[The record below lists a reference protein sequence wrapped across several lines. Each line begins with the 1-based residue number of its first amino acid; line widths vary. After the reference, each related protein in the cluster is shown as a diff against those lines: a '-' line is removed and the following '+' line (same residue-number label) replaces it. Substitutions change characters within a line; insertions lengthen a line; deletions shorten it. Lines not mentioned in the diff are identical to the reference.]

1 MQILRR
7 SFTTLSA
14 IAVVV
19 GFGAIACGPAT
30 PPTATESPAEP
41 ASSPAAIELVVSA
54 ALSVQEA
61 MKEVQTA
68 YQELAPEVAITYNFG
83 PAGSLAQQIE
93 QGAPTDIFLSASKKW
108 MDDLEEK
115 GEILP
120 DSRQDL
126 LLNSLVAIVPAD
138 KDLSVASFN
147 DFATDKVSKI
157 ALGEPDS
164 VPAGQYAQE
173 TLTSLNLFDAVQSK
187 LVFGKDV
194 RQVLSYVETGNVDVG
209 LVYATDAKTSE
220 RVRIIATA
228 DAETHSPIVYPIG
241 IVADS
246 DRAEAARAFLEFL
259 SSDAAADIFENYGF
273 TMANP

>member
-1 MQILRR
+1 MEDIK
-7 SFTTLSA
+7 S
-14 IAVVV
+14 
-19 GFGAIACGPAT
+19 
-30 PPTATESPAEP
+30 
-41 ASSPAAIELVVSA
+41 
-54 ALSVQEA
+54 
-61 MKEVQTA
+61 A
-68 YQELAPEVAITYNFG
+68 YQELVPEVTITYNFG
-83 PAGSLAQQIE
+83 SSGSLAQQIE

-126 LLNSLVAIVPAD
+126 LLNELVAIVPAD
-138 KDLSVASFN
+138 KDSVTSFS
-147 DFATDKVSKI
+147 DFATKNVSKI

-164 VPAGQYAQE
+164 VPAGQYARE
-173 TLTSLNLFDAVQSK
+173 ALTSLNLFDAVQSK

-194 RQVLSYVETGNVDVG
+194 RQILSYVETGNVDVG
-209 LVYATDAKTSE
+209 LVYATDAKTSDQ
-220 RVRIIATA
+220 VKVIATFSA
-228 DAETHSPIVYPIG
+228 DTHTPIVYPIG

-246 DRAEAARAFLEFL
+246 DRAEVARAFLEFL